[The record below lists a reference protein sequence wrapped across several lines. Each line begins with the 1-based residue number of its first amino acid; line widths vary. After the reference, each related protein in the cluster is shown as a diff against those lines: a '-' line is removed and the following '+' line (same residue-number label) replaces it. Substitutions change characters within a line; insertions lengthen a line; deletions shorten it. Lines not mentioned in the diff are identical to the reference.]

1 MTAAEADA
9 LAYWVAWMF
18 LTGYSVGLI
27 AKLII
32 GRES

>member
-1 MTAAEADA
+1 MVTELDA

-27 AKLII
+27 AKLIK
-32 GRES
+32 GRDIR